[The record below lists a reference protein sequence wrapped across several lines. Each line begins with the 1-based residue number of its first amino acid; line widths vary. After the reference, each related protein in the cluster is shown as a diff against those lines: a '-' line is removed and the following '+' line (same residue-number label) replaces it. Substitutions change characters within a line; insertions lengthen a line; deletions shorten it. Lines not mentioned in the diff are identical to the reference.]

1 MRCGNKVSLFSVRR
15 INETVRRVFGKT
27 QMRLVKARLEK
38 RVGTSCTKDPL
49 DEGVLL
55 LTGEG
60 TTVHRLNGTGK
71 SAVNRVDN

>member
-1 MRCGNKVSLFSVRR
+1 MKPCVAYSAKLKCVSLKPVLRS
-15 INETVRRVFGKT
+15 
-27 QMRLVKARLEK
+27 